1 MAEFANVNLAMD
13 AAVPRKL
20 AQPYLTEV
28 VALPEKLE
36 FPLKNEYERMN
47 ATLEGLKDNIDLQG
61 KEIKD
66 LDPDDRPPDG
76 DHGDDDDDDD
86 GSKSKPPPEPGEA
99 DDGAGIGGDPLDYY
113 EAIEAIDAIVE
124 KFLVEAAERGESRG
138 SAPPSSGLPKTG
150 EPRSHDEVGPSG
162 RLIPKGDEEDP

>member
-1 MAEFANVNLAMD
+1 MAEFANVNLSMD
-13 AAVPRKL
+13 AAVPCKL

-28 VALPEKLE
+28 VVLPLKLE
-36 FPLKNEYERMN
+36 FPLKNEDERMN
-47 ATLEGLKDNIDLQG
+47 ATLEGLKDNVDLQG
-61 KEIKD
+61 KEIKE

-86 GSKSKPPPEPGEA
+86 DSKSEPPPEPGEA

-113 EAIEAIDAIVE
+113 EAIDAIVE

-138 SAPPSSGLPKTG
+138 SALPSSGLPKTG
-150 EPRSHDEVGPSG
+150 EPRSRDEVGPSG